1 MLRLGAV
8 FLLLLI
14 LTALS
19 IETAD
24 AANRC
29 VRIQR
34 QGNIETLINSCNVC
48 QVATITRSRP
58 GSQVPTG
65 RQINVQARS
74 TFPGPFRGPGRSR
87 ITSERPCKGER
98 GGQRDLLEEFNQ
110 PNAAPK
116 CVNMERSADNGVTLV
131 NTCGE
136 CRAVAIE
143 RIVASNGQRARDY
156 LVLAGRGRIPVAS
169 KGYSSVGLL
178 AEIPCP
184 GK

>member
-1 MLRLGAV
+1 MLRLSAV
-8 FLLLLI
+8 FLLFLI
-14 LTALS
+14 LAAVT

-24 AANRC
+24 AAKRC

-34 QGNIETLINSCNVC
+34 QGNIETLINSCTVC
-48 QVATITRSRP
+48 QIVTITRSRP

-87 ITSERPCKGER
+87 ITAERPCKGER
-98 GGQRDLLEEFNQ
+98 GGQKDLLEEFNQ
-110 PNAAPK
+110 PNTAPK
-116 CVNMERSADNGVTLV
+116 CVNMERSPDNSVALV

-143 RIVASNGQRARDY
+143 RTVASNGQRARDY
-156 LVLAGRGRIPVAS
+156 VVLAGRSRIPVAS
-169 KGYSSVGLL
+169 RGYSSVGLL

>member
-1 MLRLGAV
+1 MLRLGAI
-8 FLLLLI
+8 FLLFLI
-14 LTALS
+14 LSAVS

-24 AANRC
+24 AANQC

-34 QGNIETLINSCNVC
+34 QGNIETFINSCNVC

-58 GSQVPTG
+58 GNQVPTG

-98 GGQRDLLEEFNQ
+98 GGQKDLIESFNQ
-110 PNAAPK
+110 PNTEPK

-143 RIVASNGQRARDY
+143 RTVASNGKRARDY
-156 LVLAGRGRIPVAS
+156 VVLAGRGRVPVAS
-169 KGYSSVGLL
+169 RGYSSVGLL
-178 AEIPCP
+178 AEILCP

>member
-8 FLLLLI
+8 FLLFLI
-14 LTALS
+14 LSAVS
-19 IETAD
+19 IETVDAD
-24 AANRC
+24 KRC

-34 QGNIETLINSCNVC
+34 QGNIETYINSCNVC
-48 QVATITRSRP
+48 QIVTITRSRP

-65 RQINVQARS
+65 RQIHIQARS
-74 TFPGPFRGPGRSR
+74 SFPGPFRGPGRSR
-87 ITSERPCKGER
+87 ITGVRACKGEP
-98 GGQRDLLEEFNQ
+98 GGQKDLLEEFNK
-110 PNAAPK
+110 PNTAPK
-116 CVNMERSADNGVTLV
+116 CVNMERSADKGVTLV

-143 RIVASNGQRARDY
+143 RIIASNGQRARDY
-156 LVLAGRGRIPVAS
+156 MVLAGRGRVPVAS
-169 KGYSSVGLL
+169 RGYSSVGIL